1 LDGGGFF
8 PQGEGLRRGAGMAK
22 FILGLLVGIT
32 IGLLSASYFS
42 SNNLSDLTYKARAA
56 VAKHFPVSN

>member
-1 LDGGGFF
+1 
-8 PQGEGLRRGAGMAK
+8 MAK